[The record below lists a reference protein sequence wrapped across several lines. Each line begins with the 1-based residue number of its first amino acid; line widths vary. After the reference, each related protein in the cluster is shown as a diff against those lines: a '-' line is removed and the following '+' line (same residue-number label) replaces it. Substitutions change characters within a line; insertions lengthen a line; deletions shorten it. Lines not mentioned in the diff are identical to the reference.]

1 MAPAR
6 ARCKPSRMF
15 ATSSDGSEIY
25 FEATGEGETALVFV
39 HGWNGNVRWWDA
51 QRDALASRY
60 RIVALDL
67 AGHGRSAPA
76 RMPGSAA
83 AYAADI
89 LAVVQ
94 AIDAPRIVLV
104 GHSMSGGYVTA
115 AAPDV
120 ERLAAL
126 ILVDTLKHLD
136 GIPTAEQADAMLARY
151 RADYRDAVTTLLPPF
166 LFAPATPPAVVERL
180 QREFLTVT
188 GDVAAALVEPL
199 YRMDLRAAARRVT
212 VPVRGIGSDLHP
224 DTAAANR
231 AYFADYTY
239 RALAGCGHY
248 PMLEV
253 PDAFTAALRAELAAL
268 GA

>member
-1 MAPAR
+1 
-6 ARCKPSRMF
+6 MF

-51 QRDALASRY
+51 QRDALAASY

-67 AGHGRSAPA
+67 TGHGMSGPA
-76 RMPGSAA
+76 RMEGSAE

-89 LAVVQ
+89 LAVVRTV
-94 AIDAPRIVLV
+94 DAKRVVLV
-104 GHSMSGGYVTA
+104 GHSMSGGYTTL
-115 AAPDV
+115 AAPQIDG
-120 ERLAAL
+120 LAAL
-126 ILVDTLKHLD
+126 VLVDTLKNLD
-136 GIPTAEQADAMLARY
+136 AIPTAAQAEVQLARY
-151 RADYRDAVTTLLPPF
+151 RADYRDAVMTLLPPY
-166 LFAPATPPAVVERL
+166 LFAPTTPPAIVERL
-180 QREFLTVT
+180 QREFSRVN
-188 GDVAAALVEPL
+188 GEVAAALVEPL
-199 YRMDLRAAARRVT
+199 YRMDVGGAARAVR

-224 DTAAANR
+224 DTAAVNR

-253 PDAFTAALRAELAAL
+253 PDAFTAALRDELAQL
-268 GA
+268 GL